1 MSDIVGTIEYLAG
14 ELARLLQPL
23 AQRATTSSAGSVL
36 EWLGLRP
43 PDAAAGASDL
53 ATALTTI
60 LSSAD
65 ALPDLITNLSDAI
78 DNSEAAAGISAGA
91 ALLERFAALV
101 KASRDAANALQ
112 TLSSAP
118 GLSSSQQAELS
129 AFAGEFADRLLNQ
142 LFVEYVEARFPY
154 IAIALMATGGIEIF
168 DDPGG
173 AAGSL
178 NGAFTRKTF
187 HFDRMIKL
195 LTSPG
200 DLLNDV
206 YGWGSAGFDGIAL
219 FTALQSLLQHKFEVP
234 AQILQP
240 PGSPATIEAFGFS
253 ATVDSPG
260 LDLSLRFPANVS
272 QSDTISAGDWQVTIK
287 NSATFDTD
295 LTAKVRPLF
304 DVEIDLPS
312 GTADLQCEVDFARSS
327 TASPFLVLGSAG
339 GSRLELQSPSAG
351 VKLNLHFD
359 ASTKQLTIDPEL
371 EIGLK
376 GGKLVISGDGADGFI
391 GTLLSGVNIESDFD
405 VDMRWSPSKGF
416 TFVGS
421 AAIQIQLPVHIALG
435 PLEII
440 SLYLQ
445 AGLQSDGSVPVE
457 LSGGFDAKLGPL
469 EASVDRLGLTA
480 TFSFPK
486 GGGNIGPAN
495 VALGFKPPSGVG
507 LSIDTGIVVGGGFLY
522 FDPDKG
528 EYAGVA
534 ELSIADVVTVK
545 AIGLISTK
553 MPDGSSGFS
562 LLLILT
568 TDFPPIQLGFGFTL
582 NGVGGLLG
590 LNRSVQLDVL
600 RDGVRT
606 GAVDEIVFP
615 TDIIANAPRIISDLK
630 TIFPPQ
636 QNVFLAGPMAKFGWG
651 DPSLVTLS
659 LGIIVEIPPA
669 NIAILGVL
677 QVALPTEDEALIL
690 IQVAFLGILD
700 FDEQLLSFDA
710 SLYDSHILFMTLEGD
725 MAVRLKWGDNAAF
738 ILSVGGFH
746 PAFHP
751 PDGLHLPASM
761 KRLTMSILDYD
772 WAKIKVDCYFAV
784 TSNTVQFGA
793 HLYVFFGVDAAN
805 ITGQL
810 GLDVLFQFSP
820 FMFIAQMSGSL
831 SIAVFGM
838 DLLSISLNFQLSGPT
853 PWEAKGT
860 GSLSILFFSIDVS
873 FDVTWGDKKDTT
885 LPPVDVMPIFVG
897 EINKQSN
904 WKALPPPSTNLLVT
918 LRAVDPSLLV
928 LHPFGSLTLSQRAL
942 PLKLKLD
949 KVGNQNPDDVNTVDI
964 SSVSSN
970 PGGGA
975 PVTPLTLN
983 DEDEQFAIAQYQDM
997 SDSDKLSRPSY
1008 QLLKGGVIIGSS
1020 DSMQSSKMTRRTINY
1035 NATIIDRDPQ
1045 QPVFKGRFAAL
1056 SGLFHPFLS
1065 GSAAA
1070 RSPLSYKGKTQLRPF
1085 TDTIAVGQEGYAV
1098 SNTSD
1103 NKPVN
1108 TASSFSSE
1116 AMARD
1121 YMKIQVA
1128 SNPSLAD
1135 GVHVLPNSEVNAS

>member
-1 MSDIVGTIEYLAG
+1 MSDGKGTLQAVFREIGILLSPLSSGLAAHNAPEFFASLGIVMTSAQASSLAAPFSSVATDIGDLISKIEDLI
-14 ELARLLQPL
+14 
-23 AQRATTSSAGSVL
+23 
-36 EWLGLRP
+36 
-43 PDAAAGASDL
+43 DADNEADMIAKAAGAAVKVAAVIKDFANI
-53 ATALTTI
+53 ATAVSGIPGVTPAI
-60 LSSAD
+60 VN
-65 ALPDLITNLSDAI
+65 ALPDRIFNLLLADYVGR
-78 DNSEAAAGISAGA
+78 NPGINEG
-91 ALLERFAALV
+91 LEFMGILERQDFNV
-101 KASRDAANALQ
+101 DSTDPNQ
-112 TLSSAP
+112 PFYTL
-118 GLSSSQQAELS
+118 
-129 AFAGEFADRLLNQ
+129 
-142 LFVEYVEARFPY
+142 Y
-154 IAIALMATGGIEIF
+154 
-168 DDPGG
+168 
-173 AAGSL
+173 
-178 NGAFTRKTF
+178 TF
-187 HFDRMIKL
+187 HFDRIGGWLQNPGAQMSSLYDWNTPAFDGKKILQALENLIVQLGLPAVYDPTGPSLDLMGLQIVPKTDVSPKGLALRLQSNAGSAAIEFDGNYWTFTITIAFGLASGAEVVVQPDGTISIKPPDATTVSGDVGL
-195 LTSPG
+195 KYAYERTSDNPLVILGSPG
-200 DLLNDV
+200 
-206 YGWGSAGFDGIAL
+206 S
-219 FTALQSLLQHKFEVP
+219 
-234 AQILQP
+234 
-240 PGSPATIEAFGFS
+240 
-253 ATVDSPG
+253 
-260 LDLSLRFPANVS
+260 
-272 QSDTISAGDWQVTIK
+272 
-287 NSATFDTD
+287 
-295 LTAKVRPLF
+295 
-304 DVEIDLPS
+304 
-312 GTADLQCEVDFARSS
+312 
-327 TASPFLVLGSAG
+327 
-339 GSRLELQSPSAG
+339 SRLEIQKFEFNLGGGFTWDGSTAHSA
-351 VKLNLHFD
+351 F
-359 ASTKQLTIDPEL
+359 STGGS
-371 EIGLK
+371 IG
-376 GGKLVISGDGADGFI
+376 GGKLVISFDQADGFLGSI
-391 GTLLSGVNIESDFD
+391 LGGVHAESDFD
-405 VDMRWSPSKGF
+405 LGF
-416 TFVGS
+416 GYSTDHGFSFTG
-421 AAIQIQLPVHIALG
+421 AATLQIQIPLHLDLGPVSLSALTLSGGIQGQKFPVGLALDINASLG
-435 PLEII
+435 PL
-440 SLYLQ
+440 Q
-445 AGLQSDGSVPVE
+445 
-457 LSGGFDAKLGPL
+457 
-469 EASVDRLGLTA
+469 ASVQQVGLEIDFALKDDR
-480 TFSFPK
+480 S
-486 GGGNIGPAN
+486 GNAGP
-495 VALGFKPPSGVG
+495 VDVSVEFKPPKGAG
-507 LSIDTGIVVGGGFLY
+507 LSIDTGIVVGGGFLS

-545 AIGLISTK
+545 AIGLITTK

-606 GAVDEIVFP
+606 GAVDEIMFP
-615 TDIIANAPRIISDLK
+615 TDIIANAPRIISDLR

-636 QNVFLAGPMAKFGWG
+636 QNVFLVGPMAQFGWG

-659 LGIIVEIPPA
+659 LGIIIEIPPG

-677 QVALPTEDEALIL
+677 RVALPTEDEALIL

-710 SLYDSHILFMTLEGD
+710 SLYDSHVLFMTLEGD

-761 KRLTMSILDYD
+761 KRLSISILDYD

-793 HLYVFFGVDAAN
+793 HLYLFFGVDSAN

-885 LPPVDVMPIFVG
+885 LPPVDVMPIFLG
-897 EINKQSN
+897 EVNKQSN

-949 KVGNQNPDDVNTVDI
+949 TVGNQEPDDVNVVDI
-964 SSVSSN
+964 PTVSSN

-975 PVTPLTLN
+975 PVTVLTLN

-1008 QLLKGGVIIGSS
+1008 QQLKGGVIIGSS

-1035 NATIIDRDPQ
+1035 NATIIDKDPQ
-1045 QPVFKGRFAAL
+1045 QPVFKGRMAAL

-1070 RSPLSYKGKTQLRPF
+1070 RSPLSYKGKAQIRPF

-1108 TASSFSSE
+1108 TASNFSSE

-1121 YMKIQVA
+1121 YMKSHVA
-1128 SNPSLAD
+1128 SNPSLAA
-1135 GVHVLPNSEVNAS
+1135 GMHVLPNSEVNA

>member
-1 MSDIVGTIEYLAG
+1 MADETAYVIRLA
-14 ELARLLQPL
+14 
-23 AQRATTSSAGSVL
+23 S
-36 EWLGLRP
+36 WLGQ
-43 PDAAAGASDL
+43 
-53 ATALTTI
+53 ALGDTGS
-60 LSSAD
+60 L
-65 ALPDLITNLSDAI
+65 
-78 DNSEAAAGISAGA
+78 
-91 ALLERFAALV
+91 
-101 KASRDAANALQ
+101 
-112 TLSSAP
+112 
-118 GLSSSQQAELS
+118 
-129 AFAGEFADRLLNQ
+129 FAG
-142 LFVEYVEARFPY
+142 
-154 IAIALMATGGIEIF
+154 
-168 DDPGG
+168 
-173 AAGSL
+173 
-178 NGAFTRKTF
+178 
-187 HFDRMIKL
+187 
-195 LTSPG
+195 
-200 DLLNDV
+200 
-206 YGWGSAGFDGIAL
+206 
-219 FTALQSLLQHKFEVP
+219 
-234 AQILQP
+234 
-240 PGSPATIEAFGFS
+240 FS
-253 ATVDSPG
+253 TETLG
-260 LDLSLRFPANVS
+260 LDLPDAVLQTPSVS
-272 QSDTISAGDWQVTIK
+272 AALKQCGDAAKQVT
-287 NSATFDTD
+287 
-295 LTAKVRPLF
+295 
-304 DVEIDLPS
+304 
-312 GTADLQCEVDFARSS
+312 
-327 TASPFLVLGSAG
+327 
-339 GSRLELQSPSAG
+339 
-351 VKLNLHFD
+351 D
-359 ASTKQLTIDPEL
+359 ASTKLATVATSTDELQILAAFIQFGAALAQFFVAVGNLVQGVQNSVTPATVPDAAERAAAQSFAGDLAKALADYAIASGITNHAPHLAFVLKLAGLLDWQYQDADASTSLGRAHVRKGLRLDRIKDLIKDPATHLRQTLGWGDPSFDPTNFFQLVREFFPPESSVTVGVQAGDPFLRACILLRRDRTVSPPGLRVTLIGEL
-371 EIGLK
+371 DADAEVTTPATDVWDLGMK
-376 GGKLVISGDGADGFI
+376 STFRMVGGVSGQISPPLNFRLLPASGSISGDFRTFFDRNPQARPFDILAGTGGLLTISANNLSAGVGLTAEADTGGAAKINPLVFADLDGVTLKIGTSDSDSFI
-391 GTLLSGVNIESDFD
+391 GTLLSGAEIQGQFDFGLQWQGDTGLKITASGGIQIALPIHKQLGPIEFD
-405 VDMRWSPSKGF
+405 VLY
-416 TFVGS
+416 V
-421 AAIQIQLPVHIALG
+421 ALNIQSDGTLSLEVSTALTGTLG
-435 PLEII
+435 PLTVDVDRIGA
-440 SLYLQ
+440 LLNLRF
-445 AGLQSDGSVPVE
+445 AGGA
-457 LSGGFDAKLGPL
+457 DAKFGPFDL
-469 EASVDRLGLTA
+469 D
-480 TFSFPK
+480 
-486 GGGNIGPAN
+486 
-495 VALGFKPPSGVG
+495 LGFKPPSGAG
-507 LSIDTGIVVGGGFLY
+507 LAIDAGVVTGGGFLY
-522 FDPDKG
+522 LDPDKG

-545 AIGLISTK
+545 AIGLITTK

-582 NGVGGLLG
+582 NGIGGLLG
-590 LNRSVQLDVL
+590 LNRSVQLDIL

-606 GAVDEIVFP
+606 GAVDEIMFP
-615 TDIIANAPRIISDLK
+615 TDIIANAPRIISDLR

-636 QNVFLAGPMAKFGWG
+636 QNVFLVGPMAQFGWG

-659 LGIIVEIPPA
+659 LGIIVEIPPG

-677 QVALPTEDEALIL
+677 RVALPTEDEALIL

-710 SLYDSHILFMTLEGD
+710 SLYDSHVLFMTLEGD

-761 KRLTMSILDYD
+761 KRLSISILDYD

-793 HLYVFFGVDAAN
+793 HLYLFFGVDAAN

-831 SIAVFGM
+831 SISVFGM

-885 LPPVDVMPIFVG
+885 LPPVDVMPIFLG

-949 KVGNQNPDDVNTVDI
+949 KVGNQKPDDVNAVDI
-964 SSVSSN
+964 TTVSSN

-975 PVTPLTLN
+975 PVTPLPLN
-983 DEDEQFAIAQYQDM
+983 DENEQFAIAQYQNM

-1008 QLLKGGVIIGSS
+1008 QQIKGGVIIGSS

-1035 NATIIDRDPQ
+1035 DVTIIDKDPQ
-1045 QPVFKGRFAAL
+1045 QPLLKGRLAAL

-1070 RSPLSYKGKTQLRPF
+1070 RSPLSYKIKTQLRPF
-1085 TDTIAVGQEGYAV
+1085 ADTIAVGQEGYAV

-1108 TASSFSSE
+1108 TVSSFSSE
-1116 AMARD
+1116 AMAQD
-1121 YMKIQVA
+1121 YRKSQVA

-1135 GVHVLPNSEVNAS
+1135 EMHVLPNSEVNAP

>member
-1 MSDIVGTIEYLAG
+1 MADPKTYAIQLANWLAEGISDSSSLFNAFSTDHLGLSLPPAVVQAPDVAAALKSTASAATDVGKAGTELEAAVAGSDTEILVAIVKLGVALIQFFSALAQLVTAVRNNVTPANIPDPTALAAAQQFVNELAEVLTESILAATITDEAPQIAFIMRLLGLLDWRLAPADPGNPLSTEHVLRRLALYRLKDLFSNPEQHFKDSLGWGDPTFDPSDLFALYASFWDDETNITVGTAAGEPFLQQGHFRITRDSTTSPPSLVLSIEAALDEKLTTRSNIDDSWGANVTAEMTMTGAVSGRVTPPFSLSLLPATGSITGDVRVFVDRNQSAQPFDLLAG
-14 ELARLLQPL
+14 TGGLLSISANNL
-23 AQRATTSSAGSVL
+23 SAGVGLTAEADLAGGFKINPLVFADLSAVTIKIGTSDADSFIGQLLSGAQIQGQFDLGL
-36 EWLGLRP
+36 EWQADTGLR
-43 PDAAAGASDL
+43 
-53 ATALTTI
+53 I
-60 LSSAD
+60 
-65 ALPDLITNLSDAI
+65 
-78 DNSEAAAGISAGA
+78 
-91 ALLERFAALV
+91 
-101 KASRDAANALQ
+101 KAS
-112 TLSSAP
+112 
-118 GLSSSQQAELS
+118 
-129 AFAGEFADRLLNQ
+129 
-142 LFVEYVEARFPY
+142 
-154 IAIALMATGGIEIF
+154 GGIEI
-168 DDPGG
+168 
-173 AAGSL
+173 A
-178 NGAFTRKTF
+178 
-187 HFDRMIKL
+187 
-195 LTSPG
+195 
-200 DLLNDV
+200 
-206 YGWGSAGFDGIAL
+206 
-219 FTALQSLLQHKFEVP
+219 
-234 AQILQP
+234 
-240 PGSPATIEAFGFS
+240 
-253 ATVDSPG
+253 
-260 LDLSLRFPANVS
+260 
-272 QSDTISAGDWQVTIK
+272 
-287 NSATFDTD
+287 
-295 LTAKVRPLF
+295 
-304 DVEIDLPS
+304 
-312 GTADLQCEVDFARSS
+312 
-327 TASPFLVLGSAG
+327 
-339 GSRLELQSPSAG
+339 
-351 VKLNLHFD
+351 
-359 ASTKQLTIDPEL
+359 
-371 EIGLK
+371 
-376 GGKLVISGDGADGFI
+376 
-391 GTLLSGVNIESDFD
+391 
-405 VDMRWSPSKGF
+405 
-416 TFVGS
+416 
-421 AAIQIQLPVHIALG
+421 LPVHIQLGPIEFDVVYIALRIKDDGTLSLEVSTALSGTLG
-435 PLEII
+435 PL
-440 SLYLQ
+440 
-445 AGLQSDGSVPVE
+445 SVA
-457 LSGGFDAKLGPL
+457 L
-469 EASVDRLGLTA
+469 DRLGAQLDLRLA
-480 TFSFPK
+480 K
-486 GGGNIGPAN
+486 GTDAKFGPFDLN
-495 VALGFKPPSGVG
+495 LGFKPPSGAG
-507 LSIDTGIVVGGGFLY
+507 LSINAGVVVGGGFLS

-545 AIGLISTK
+545 AIGLITTK

-590 LNRSVQLDVL
+590 LNRSVQLDIL

-606 GAVDEIVFP
+606 GAVEDIVFP

-636 QNVFLAGPMAKFGWG
+636 QNVFLVGPMAKFGWG
-651 DPSLVTLS
+651 EPSLVTLS
-659 LGIIVEIPPA
+659 LGIIVEIPPG

-710 SLYDSHILFMTLEGD
+710 SLYDSHVLFLTLEGD

-761 KRLTMSILDYD
+761 KRLTISILDYD

-793 HLYVFFGVDAAN
+793 HLYLFFGVDAAN

-873 FDVTWGDKKDTT
+873 FDVTWGDKKDTA
-885 LPPVDVMPIFVG
+885 LPPVDVMPIFLG

-949 KVGNQNPDDVNTVDI
+949 KVGNQKPDDVNVVDI

-997 SDSDKLSRPSY
+997 SDSEKLSRPSY

-1035 NATIIDRDPQ
+1035 NTTIIDKDPQ
-1045 QPVFKGRFAAL
+1045 QPVFKGRLAAL

-1085 TDTIAVGQEGYAV
+1085 TDTIAVGQEGYVV

-1121 YMKIQVA
+1121 HMKSQVA

>member
-1 MSDIVGTIEYLAG
+1 MPDSAGTLERIAIELANALAAVPARLDSVRLPETLADLGIGFPGAIPASVVNAGNTAATAAGTISHT
-14 ELARLLQPL
+14 LQ
-23 AQRATTSSAGSVL
+23 
-36 EWLGLRP
+36 
-43 PDAAAGASDL
+43 
-53 ATALTTI
+53 
-60 LSSAD
+60 
-65 ALPDLITNLSDAI
+65 DLITAIEAGDTAIIVAHGIELIARCAQVVQGFTTLANSLSGAGIAIPPDFAQRIFDLFVIDHIDGLPTAGNILTLIGVIERIDHPGTPSDPTKPAFTEQHLHWQNLLSFLGNPATYLQTLYDWGSPAFKGDKLLPALNDFIARQGLPTILHPASGGHPMRLEAFAFDLTPDTTLNPPGLDIAVMFPVGGDINVSFALPVDGFTAQLTFAGQVIVDTTGTLTPPAKIDFQPPSGTLQGQALLQLTGAPASPFVLFGEAGKSRAEVAGVQVGTGISFTWNNGHAQAEPLVTGKISGGKVVI
-78 DNSEAAAGISAGA
+78 DNSE
-91 ALLERFAALV
+91 
-101 KASRDAANALQ
+101 
-112 TLSSAP
+112 
-118 GLSSSQQAELS
+118 
-129 AFAGEFADRLLNQ
+129 
-142 LFVEYVEARFPY
+142 
-154 IAIALMATGGIEIF
+154 
-168 DDPGG
+168 
-173 AAGSL
+173 
-178 NGAFTRKTF
+178 
-187 HFDRMIKL
+187 
-195 LTSPG
+195 
-200 DLLNDV
+200 
-206 YGWGSAGFDGIAL
+206 
-219 FTALQSLLQHKFEVP
+219 
-234 AQILQP
+234 
-240 PGSPATIEAFGFS
+240 
-253 ATVDSPG
+253 
-260 LDLSLRFPANVS
+260 
-272 QSDTISAGDWQVTIK
+272 
-287 NSATFDTD
+287 
-295 LTAKVRPLF
+295 
-304 DVEIDLPS
+304 
-312 GTADLQCEVDFARSS
+312 
-327 TASPFLVLGSAG
+327 
-339 GSRLELQSPSAG
+339 
-351 VKLNLHFD
+351 
-359 ASTKQLTIDPEL
+359 
-371 EIGLK
+371 
-376 GGKLVISGDGADGFI
+376 GDGFLS
-391 GTLLSGVNIESDFD
+391 TLLSGVKAEADFD
-405 VDMRWSPSKGF
+405 LGFEWSASSGVHF
-416 TFVGS
+416 EGAGS
-421 AAIQIQLPVHIALG
+421 LLIKLPVHISLGPIDFTGIYLGAGLQGSSIPVEVSAAIDASLG
-435 PLEII
+435 PL
-440 SLYLQ
+440 Q
-445 AGLQSDGSVPVE
+445 
-457 LSGGFDAKLGPL
+457 
-469 EASVDRLGLTA
+469 ASVDRLGVLA
-480 TFSFPK
+480 TLSFP
-486 GGGNIGPAN
+486 GSGGNIGPAQIDI
-495 VALGFKPPSGVG
+495 GFKPPNGVG
-507 LSIDTGIVVGGGFLY
+507 LAVNAGIVEGGGFLY

-590 LNRSVQLDVL
+590 LNRTVQLDIL

-606 GAVDEIVFP
+606 GAVEDIVFP

-636 QNVFLAGPMAKFGWG
+636 QNVFLVGPMAKFGWG
-651 DPSLVTLS
+651 EPSLVTLS
-659 LGIIVEIPPA
+659 LGIIVEIPPG

-677 QVALPTEDEALIL
+677 EVALPTEDEALIL

-710 SLYDSHILFMTLEGD
+710 SLYDSHVLFLTLEGD

-751 PDGLHLPASM
+751 PDGLHLPATM
-761 KRLTMSILDYD
+761 KRLTISILDYD

-793 HLYVFFGVDAAN
+793 HLYLFFGVDAAN

-885 LPPVDVMPIFVG
+885 LPPVDVMPIFLG

-949 KVGNQNPDDVNTVDI
+949 KVGNQKPDDVNVVDI

-1035 NATIIDRDPQ
+1035 DITIIDKDPQ
-1045 QPVFKGRFAAL
+1045 QPVFKGRLAAL

-1103 NKPVN
+1103 NKAVN
-1108 TASSFSSE
+1108 PASSFSSE

-1121 YMKIQVA
+1121 YMKSQVA
-1128 SNPSLAD
+1128 SNPSLAE